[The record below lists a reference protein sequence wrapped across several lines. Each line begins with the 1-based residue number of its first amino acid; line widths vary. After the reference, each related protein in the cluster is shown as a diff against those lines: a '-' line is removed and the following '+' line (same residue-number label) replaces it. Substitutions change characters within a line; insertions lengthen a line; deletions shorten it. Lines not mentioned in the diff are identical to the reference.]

1 MPIQPLRIDVESQ
14 EGNVVSRVVEPET
27 VDGQRIDR
35 NAGTLAKVCVLR
47 PRCGVSWNS
56 PHRHDNVR
64 IRMRVRHEV
73 VARPQGR
80 NSAERPIDYTGV
92 SVHFSPLN
100 RRRSALSGPR
110 SGLRAACRPLLS
122 QGTEYARLRAEVQ
135 SVDGLGMIFRRFDR
149 SPRRRRIQGGKPV
162 LALPVRQAR
171 VGNTKRVGGDPLRG
185 FQNIWYFAAW
195 SADVAQKPLGRR
207 IIDEPV
213 VLFRTSDG
221 ELTALRDVCPHRFT
235 PLSMGTLIDDTVE
248 CLYHG
253 LRFNKAGQCV
263 HNPHSNTIPK
273 AAVVKRYPVAERDGI
288 AWIWMGAAELAD
300 ESTIVRFPMLN
311 QHDTDATRAARRWTC
326 R

>member
-1 MPIQPLRIDVESQ
+1 
-14 EGNVVSRVVEPET
+14 
-27 VDGQRIDR
+27 
-35 NAGTLAKVCVLR
+35 
-47 PRCGVSWNS
+47 
-56 PHRHDNVR
+56 
-64 IRMRVRHEV
+64 MR
-73 VARPQGR
+73 
-80 NSAERPIDYTGV
+80 
-92 SVHFSPLN
+92 FL
-100 RRRSALSGPR
+100 
-110 SGLRAACRPLLS
+110 
-122 QGTEYARLRAEVQ
+122 
-135 SVDGLGMIFRRFDR
+135 
-149 SPRRRRIQGGKPV
+149 
-162 LALPVRQAR
+162 
-171 VGNTKRVGGDPLRG
+171 
-185 FQNIWYFAAW
+185 QNIWYFAAW

-207 IIDEPV
+207 IIDQPV

-311 QHDTDATRAARRWTC
+311 QHDTYTYTCGQTMDMPLSYELMTDNLMDLSHVSFTHKAAFGTDGLVPGDT
-326 R
+326 